1 MEKGSL
7 ISKGKSHKKW
17 LAKEKIRMHVG
28 KCEYSHLLSQQPNHN
43 SKSLRAVFWI
53 SGPLSADMLVGDGN
67 PFALPCLPAG
77 FLYARDLAFVCQL
90 TEADSANSIFS
101 QVCVRTTADSAAVI
115 LSGGEF
121 LLTLLFDFH

>member
-1 MEKGSL
+1 MKGFAD
-7 ISKGKSHKKW
+7 IQRQEPQKW
-17 LAKEKIRMHVG
+17 LAKEEIRTHVG
-28 KCEYSHLLSQQPNHN
+28 KCEYSHLLSQQPNHS

-53 SGPLSADMLVGDGN
+53 SGPLSADMLVVDEN

-101 QVCVRTTADSAAVI
+101 QVCMRTTADSAAII